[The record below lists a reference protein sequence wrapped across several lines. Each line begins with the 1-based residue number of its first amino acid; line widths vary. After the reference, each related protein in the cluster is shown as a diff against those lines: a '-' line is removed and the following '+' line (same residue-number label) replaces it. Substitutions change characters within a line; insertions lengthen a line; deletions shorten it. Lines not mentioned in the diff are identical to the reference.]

1 MIQFIYPIVFFISLF
16 VGLLYVYMF
25 TPLPDIIIKYPTPDN
40 TESIRYKDKAD
51 NCYRYKTTEV
61 ECSKHKDKKFIDIP
75 IQ

>member
-40 TESIRYKDKAD
+40 TEGIRYKDKAG

-61 ECSKHKDKKFIDIP
+61 ECSKNKDKKFIDIP